1 MLNMRTQTYADNYY
15 DFSKVLEYA
24 CGGSNFST
32 GIISLETL
40 IEKGFLPDYCFNLSG
55 PCLLLL
61 IHAIDREFNRSPL
74 GKIDKLVA
82 ELEKGFKRLIK
93 KWRNIT
99 KRLKKRN

>member
-1 MLNMRTQTYADNYY
+1 LQPIIPIYFKIIQEVDDSEYEVFELLNMRTQTYADNYY
-15 DFSKVLEYA
+15 DFSKA

-55 PCLLLL
+55 PCLHLL

-74 GKIDKLVA
+74 GK
-82 ELEKGFKRLIK
+82 LI
-93 KWRNIT
+93 N
-99 KRLKKRN
+99 